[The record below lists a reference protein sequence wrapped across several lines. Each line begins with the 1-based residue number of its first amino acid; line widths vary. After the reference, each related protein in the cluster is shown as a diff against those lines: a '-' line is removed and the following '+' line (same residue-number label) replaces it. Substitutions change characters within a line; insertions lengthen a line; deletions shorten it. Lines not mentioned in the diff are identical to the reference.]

1 MEVVQ
6 KYQKTCFSKLECPSR
21 FYILILNGAQNFK
34 FHGFWYATLIGWIVY
49 TFQDTSKIMSLE
61 IKKKRGSS
69 IDLDIHH
76 SKVPIVDFFDSL
88 PNPPFWKFLLGFDQ
102 WACDW
107 ILDSFLIKLNCS
119 SFLIKLNCS
128 SFLIKLNCS
137 FSYLMLFFW

>member
-1 MEVVQ
+1 MAHKISNFPASDTRLWLVEFYRLFCIQVQ
-6 KYQKTCFSKLECPSR
+6 DS
-21 FYILILNGAQNFK
+21 
-34 FHGFWYATLIGWIVY
+34 V
-49 TFQDTSKIMSLE
+49 SLE

-137 FSYLMLFFW
+137 SLLIKLNCSFPYLMLFFW